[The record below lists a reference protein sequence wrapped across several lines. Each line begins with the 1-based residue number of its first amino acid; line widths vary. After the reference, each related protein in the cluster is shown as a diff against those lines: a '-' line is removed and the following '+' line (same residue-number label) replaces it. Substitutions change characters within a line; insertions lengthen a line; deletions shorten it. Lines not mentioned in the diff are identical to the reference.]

1 MALILLVVVINVA
14 IGLFQEG
21 KAEKVGAAGLGYR
34 ISRVLR
40 SVGVLALGFCA
51 LCSLGYGCIIDSKA

>member
-21 KAEKVGAAGLGYR
+21 KAEKVCKLGQ
-34 ISRVLR
+34 L
-40 SVGVLALGFCA
+40 GVLGL
-51 LCSLGYGCIIDSKA
+51 